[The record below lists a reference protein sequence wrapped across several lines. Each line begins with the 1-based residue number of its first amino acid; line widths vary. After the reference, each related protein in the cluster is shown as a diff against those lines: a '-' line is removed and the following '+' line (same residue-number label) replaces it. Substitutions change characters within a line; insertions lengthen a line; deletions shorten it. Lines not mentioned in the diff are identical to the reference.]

1 MALEDL
7 KKQRDELNTKTREL
21 VEDSRESTQRVKKLR
36 NELRDAKKKRD
47 EENKQVQELKKK
59 RDEVNHK
66 IKVKVDELNQLQD
79 GIEDAKKSMGTG
91 FKEAKKQLERLEW
104 QVQTQVLNVKQE
116 EKIARKIEELE
127 TEVGSSE
134 EFFEK
139 RKGFRNI
146 VKGLDALRKEAQGYH
161 EQMLQHAKASETFH
175 DSVQDVYKKI
185 KAIEPDHK
193 VISDRIRDAKKQADT
208 AHKYFVTEYEKV
220 KGERVAAREQSHKE
234 RVTEM
239 RKKADQL
246 MAEFKTGRKLTTDE
260 LQIIAG
266 YGGD

>member
-7 KKQRDELNTKTREL
+7 KNQRDELNTKTREL
-21 VEDSRESTQRVKKLR
+21 VEDSKESTQRVKKLR

-47 EENKQVQELKKK
+47 EENKQVQELKAK
-59 RDEVNHK
+59 RDEVNKK
-66 IKVKVDELNQLQD
+66 IKAKVDELNKLQD

-91 FKEAKKQLERLEW
+91 FKEAKKELEKLEW

-116 EKIARKIEELE
+116 EKLARKIEELE
-127 TEVGSSE
+127 TAVGSSE

-146 VKGLDALRKEAQGYH
+146 VKDLDALRKEAQKYH
-161 EQMLQHAKASETFH
+161 EEMLAHAKASETYH
-175 DSVQDVYKKI
+175 DAVQDVYKKI

-193 VISDRIRDAKKQADT
+193 EISDKIRDAKRHADE
-208 AHKYFVTEYEKV
+208 AHNLFVAEYEKV
-220 KGERVAAREQSHKE
+220 KGERVAAKE
-234 RVTEM
+234 HSQKTKVTEM

-246 MAEFKTGRKLTTDE
+246 MVDFRAGKKLSTEE